1 MIFQSNLGQSPND
14 LSPYDL
20 PGQMIFQSYWSQSKQ
35 FPSPNDPSPV
45 DPSLNDRGPWV
56 STDLEH
62 PDHKSTGGRNDLPAR
77 VLGHPAEHWREV
89 ARETKPGAGKFFL
102 YDFVSVAI
110 FPDSRYCE
118 SSNIPSLVVASPYLQ
133 PVHSLNHLL
142 PGRFLDRSRVESPH
156 LQQAG
161 LQMIFVVCLFCY
173 LLHPYFQKAW
183 LEISFA
189 SCYLH

>member
-1 MIFQSNLGQSPND
+1 MTVDHESPLTSSTQIIRALVAEMICPLAFLVTPPSIEEKLREKPNQG
-14 LSPYDL
+14 LESFSY
-20 PGQMIFQSYWSQSKQ
+20 MI
-35 FPSPNDPSPV
+35 V
-45 DPSLNDRGPWV
+45 R
-56 STDLEH
+56 
-62 PDHKSTGGRNDLPAR
+62 
-77 VLGHPAEHWREV
+77 
-89 ARETKPGAGKFFL
+89 
-102 YDFVSVAI
+102 VAI
-110 FPDSRYCE
+110 FSDSRYCE
-118 SSNIPSLVVASPYLQ
+118 SSNIPSLVVASPSLQ

-189 SCYLH
+189 SCYLHKKISFILEIIKKKSI